1 MKIIVIYKIKKT
13 DKMSKRKNIIN
24 NKNNEKVVC
33 WSFLCVSESF

>member
-33 WSFLCVSESF
+33 